1 MRKLLLLIPLLTIS
15 CAAIAPRPS
24 KPSHREPTK
33 SAKLY
38 KPTSEWV
45 INNPSDLQ
53 PFVDKIGA
61 TVTKQGSVHII
72 NLNGGIIDGS
82 KQKGDGGQSE
92 NQTPLFRA
100 RIPLVVKNGF
110 IKNNKNAATFYAP
123 DSGVEF
129 ITWLNVGEDG
139 VATAEGAKEFKV
151 IGCEFINSKDGDK
164 SIQLNEADGARIE
177 RNMIY
182 SGITGVRVGKID
194 YSETK
199 NKAYCSDNTFIGVDT
214 AFNVAKVQLYVQ
226 SKNEFKSV
234 RIPYKV
240 TKGASIKNP
249 EGSVEN
255 Y

>member
-1 MRKLLLLIPLLTIS
+1 MRKLLLLIPFLFIS
-15 CAAIAPRPS
+15 CVAIAPRPS

-38 KPTSEWV
+38 KPTSEWI
-45 INNPSDLQ
+45 INDPSDLQ
-53 PFVDKIGA
+53 PFVDKLGA

-100 RIPLVVKNGF
+100 RIPLIVKNGF
-110 IKNNKNAATFYAP
+110 VKNNKNAATFYAP

-249 EGSVEN
+249 DGSVEN

>member
-1 MRKLLLLIPLLTIS
+1 MSRLLLLLPLLLVS
-15 CAAIAPRPS
+15 CAALTPLPP

-33 SAKLY
+33 KAKLY
-38 KPTSEWV
+38 KPTSEWI
-45 INNPSDLQ
+45 INNASDLET
-53 PFVDKIGA
+53 FVDKLGA
-61 TVTKQGSVHII
+61 TVTTQGSSHIV

-100 RIPLVVKNGF
+100 RIPLIVKNGF

-139 VATAEGAKEFKV
+139 VATAEGAKDFRV

-177 RNMIY
+177 RNMVY
-182 SGITGVRVGKID
+182 SGITGIRVGKID

-199 NKAYCSDNTFIGVDT
+199 NKAYCGNNTFVGVDT

-226 SKNEFKSV
+226 SKNNFKGV

-240 TKGASIKNP
+240 TRGASIKNP
-249 EGSVEN
+249 DSSVEN